1 MAFTWTGD
9 PGASEIEAVR
19 WEINDID
26 STKPKFQDAEIQYAL
41 DQEYSTFSA
50 SARCCEQ
57 LQAKYSDTATR
68 TMGPLKVEMNKLASD
83 YATKARNLR
92 RRAVAFATPYVGGI
106 SKARETIYEN
116 DSDLIQPVFEEG
128 MMDNKR

>member
-19 WEINDID
+19 WEINDTD
-26 STKPKFQDAEIQYAL
+26 STNPKFQDAEIQYAL
-41 DQEYSTFSA
+41 DQEHSVFSA

-57 LQAKYSDTATR
+57 LQAKYSDAASR
-68 TMGPLKVEMNKLASD
+68 TMGPLKVDMNNLATM
-83 YATKARNLR
+83 YATKARALR

-106 SKARETIYEN
+106 SKTRETTYE
-116 DSDLIQPVFEEG
+116 DDTDLKQPVFEEG
-128 MMDNKR
+128 MMDNT